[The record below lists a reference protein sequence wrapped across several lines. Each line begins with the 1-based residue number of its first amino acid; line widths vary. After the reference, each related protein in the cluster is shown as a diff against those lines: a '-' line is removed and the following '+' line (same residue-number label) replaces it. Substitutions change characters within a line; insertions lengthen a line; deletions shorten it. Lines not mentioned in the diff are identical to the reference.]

1 MRILSLPFVAL
12 LMRMLLVSLATAGLA
27 TAAEEPAIDRIG
39 VPGPVVFDGKA
50 YVLVWTSNPSSGY
63 FKQEYLAAG
72 QDVATYTE
80 MIMIDVLETGVDV
93 ATAVTSQ
100 VQFLKQRKV
109 QDSMANMAVIDNK
122 TTGEMLLDFIISDD
136 SSGKS
141 IVEWNAYR
149 YRPHTGKD
157 GRKGVVLFALSRRAY
172 NDDIDGFLKGL
183 RSLRVAY
190 INKVAQYTL
199 PVVET
204 SSGP

>member
-1 MRILSLPFVAL
+1 MRVLSLLIRTLLVAL
-12 LMRMLLVSLATAGLA
+12 AMTGLA
-27 TAAEEPAIDRIG
+27 IAAEEPAVDRIG
-39 VPGPVVFDGKA
+39 VPGPVVFDGKPYA
-50 YVLVWTSNPSSGY
+50 LVWTSNPSAGY

-93 ATAVTSQ
+93 EKALASQ

-109 QDSMANMAVIDNK
+109 KDSMANMALVENK
-122 TTGEMLLDFIISDD
+122 KTGEMLLDFIISDD

-149 YRPHTGKD
+149 YKPHTGKD
-157 GRKGVVLFALSRRAY
+157 GKKGVILFALSRRAY

-183 RSLRVAY
+183 RSLRVGY

-199 PVVET
+199 PVVAT
-204 SSGP
+204 LQP

>member
-1 MRILSLPFVAL
+1 MRVLSLLTRTL
-12 LMRMLLVSLATAGLA
+12 LFSLAMTGLA
-27 TAAEEPAIDRIG
+27 LAAEEPAIDRIG

-50 YVLVWTSNPSSGY
+50 YALVWTSNPSSGY

-93 ATAVTSQ
+93 EKALASQ

-109 QDSMANMAVIDNK
+109 KDSMANMALVENK
-122 TTGEMLLDFIISDD
+122 KTGEMLLDFIISDD

-149 YRPHTGKD
+149 YKPHTGKD
-157 GRKGVVLFALSRRAY
+157 GKKGVILFALSRRAY

-183 RSLRVAY
+183 RSLRVGY

-199 PVVET
+199 PVVAT
-204 SSGP
+204 LQP